1 MPNNAAATTTTSN
14 TYRNRGDDVGVMGT
28 RQADGSILA
37 QTIQISAGPSARPP
51 GG

>member
-1 MPNNAAATTTTSN
+1 MHAEATSTALS
-14 TYRNRGDDVGVMGT
+14 MGT

-37 QTIQISAGPSARPP
+37 QTIQISAGPAP